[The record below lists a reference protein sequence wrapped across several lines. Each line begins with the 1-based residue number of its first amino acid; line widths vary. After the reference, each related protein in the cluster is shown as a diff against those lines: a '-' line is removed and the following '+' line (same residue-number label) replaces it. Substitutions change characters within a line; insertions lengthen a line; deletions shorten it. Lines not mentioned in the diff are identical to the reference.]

1 VCAKPN
7 VYSAR
12 ASSYSAFTSLLD
24 QNAEEAAASRGTYR
38 ASDFSPEYLYAVA
51 SAFGVETSLSR
62 RKMPLLVAIIT
73 KAVIQEAASRGITT
87 LGEVTDEKIAERKPK
102 RRPKRRWKSRSSP
115 GSSPHRRKV
124 MQQTTP

>member
-1 VCAKPN
+1 
-7 VYSAR
+7 
-12 ASSYSAFTSLLD
+12 
-24 QNAEEAAASRGTYR
+24 
-38 ASDFSPEYLYAVA
+38 VA

-62 RKMPLLVAIIT
+62 RKMPLLMAIIT

-87 LGEVTDEKIAERKPK
+87 LDELTDEKIAER
-102 RRPKRRWKSRSSP
+102 RPKRRWTSRSSS